1 MKAFTAIVA
10 TLVISAKAMNLDD
23 LSDAVDS
30 GDISREQEMN
40 TLMAQYLASS
50 ASVANRL
57 VDEIVDSDSDDED
70 DYEPMDDVEYI
81 MDEES
86 ADEES
91 EVEGSFVE
99 TD

>member
-10 TLVISAKAMNLDD
+10 TLVISVKAMNLDD